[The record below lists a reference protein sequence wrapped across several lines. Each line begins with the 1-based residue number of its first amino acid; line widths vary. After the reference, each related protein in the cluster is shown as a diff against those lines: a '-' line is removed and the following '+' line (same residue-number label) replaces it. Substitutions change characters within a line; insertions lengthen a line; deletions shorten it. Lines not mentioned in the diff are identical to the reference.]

1 MFTVDIFLVFAD
13 LTETEKLAKLCER
26 LKYKHAREPVILFIE
41 ENDITAGDFGLK
53 DSDNFHIISTSSALD
68 NLIEKYSGQ
77 SIQVY
82 LTYRDNKSEENV
94 ALLQTFGK
102 NRAENVVSHV
112 SKFDELG
119 KILQNLLQKQICFIS
134 NLFSVR

>member
-1 MFTVDIFLVFAD
+1 M
-13 LTETEKLAKLCER
+13 TETEKLAKLCER

-41 ENDITAGDFGLK
+41 ENDITRAGDFEAKVGLK
-53 DSDNFHIISTSSALD
+53 DSDDFHIISTSSALD
-68 NLIEKYSGQ
+68 HLIEKYSARDPGQ

-94 ALLQTFGK
+94 ALLQTFRK
-102 NRAENVVSHV
+102 NRAENVITHV

-119 KILQNLLQKQICFIS
+119 KF
-134 NLFSVR
+134 

>member
-1 MFTVDIFLVFAD
+1 M
-13 LTETEKLAKLCER
+13 TETEKLAKLCER

-53 DSDNFHIISTSSALD
+53 DSDDFHIISTSSALD
-68 NLIEKYSGQ
+68 HLIEKYSAREPGQ

-82 LTYRDNKSEENV
+82 LTYKDNKSEENV